1 MLEAQTNCTFL
12 SLVSLVNYGNW
23 CGPGSNGRDPVDDV
37 DTCCQVQNA
46 NSSHLG
52 LFPMNSSKGTRHVLR
67 HNWQV
72 WIMRWGT
79 SSLGHLPIWARCQW
93 NTCLHRLL
101 WRGSHGRT
109 KKRWGG
115 RLPLQGDWSKLSMRE
130 MIKFQIITHKATLSC
145 CNKYHLPG
153 KKIKN
158 KKLNNIS
165 LLSFQAC
172 SCDVELAACIAAS
185 GHCAPPLLGIT
196 DH

>member
-1 MLEAQTNCTFL
+1 M
-12 SLVSLVNYGNW
+12 
-23 CGPGSNGRDPVDDV
+23 
-37 DTCCQVQNA
+37 
-46 NSSHLG
+46 
-52 LFPMNSSKGTRHVLR
+52 
-67 HNWQV
+67 
-72 WIMRWGT
+72 
-79 SSLGHLPIWARCQW
+79 
-93 NTCLHRLL
+93 
-101 WRGSHGRT
+101 
-109 KKRWGG
+109 
-115 RLPLQGDWSKLSMRE
+115 QGDWSKLSMRE